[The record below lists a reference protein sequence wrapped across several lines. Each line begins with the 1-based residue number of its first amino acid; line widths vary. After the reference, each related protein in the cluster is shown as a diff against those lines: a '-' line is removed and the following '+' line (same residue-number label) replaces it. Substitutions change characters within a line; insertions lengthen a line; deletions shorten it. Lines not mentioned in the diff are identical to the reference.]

1 MIYLVAA
8 YVVIWLVVFG
18 LVFNMVR
25 RQSQIDAELQ
35 MLEEIASQQG
45 K

>member
-18 LVFNMVR
+18 LIFNMHR
-25 RQSQIDAELQ
+25 RQAQLDSELQ
-35 MLEEIASQQG
+35 MLEEIANRPKG
-45 K
+45 